1 MAKLRVAVLRGG
13 RSLERDVSL
22 KSGTRVGQAL
32 EELGHEV
39 IPLDVDEALV
49 GNLLKAH
56 PDVVYIAL
64 HGKYGEDGTIQELL
78 EILDIP
84 YTGPDAYA
92 NMIAFDK
99 VLAKE
104 NFIREGIP
112 TPKHYALGSVSFKEM
127 GASAALAKV
136 VEKLG
141 MPLVVKPARQGSALG
156 IKIAKTA
163 EELPRALIGALSY
176 DSKVVIEQHI
186 KGREVAVSI
195 IGNDEKRSP
204 LPVVEIV
211 TNKEFFDFE
220 AMYTMGQAEYFV
232 PARLSPKK
240 TRQVQET
247 ALAAHRAVGGRDVS
261 RVDIIIDENGIPQVL
276 EVNSSP
282 GMTETSLLPMAAR
295 QAGMEFVE
303 LVGTLLE
310 SAMSR
315 KGGVKR

>member
-1 MAKLRVAVLRGG
+1 MVKLRVAVLRGG

-22 KSGTRVGQAL
+22 KSGHRVGQAL
-32 EELGHEV
+32 EELGHDV
-39 IPLDVDEALV
+39 LPLDVDEALV
-49 GNLLKAH
+49 GNLLEAH

-64 HGKYGEDGTIQELL
+64 HGKYGEDGTVQELL

-104 NFIREGIP
+104 NFIREGIA

-127 GASAALAKV
+127 GASAALPKV

-186 KGREVAVSI
+186 SGREVAVSI
-195 IGNDEKRSP
+195 IGNEPARP

-232 PARLSPKK
+232 PARLSSKK
-240 TRQVQET
+240 TQQVQDT

-261 RVDIIIDENGIPQVL
+261 RVDIIVDKKGVPQVL

-282 GMTETSLLPMAAR
+282 GMTETSLLPMAAQ
-295 QAGMEFVE
+295 QAGVEFVE
-303 LVGTLLE
+303 LVGKLLE

-315 KGGVKR
+315 KGRR

>member
-22 KSGTRVGQAL
+22 KSGHRVGQAL
-32 EELGHEV
+32 EDLGHEV
-39 IPLDVDEALV
+39 MPLDVDEALV
-49 GNLLKAH
+49 SNLLKAR

-195 IGNDEKRSP
+195 IGNEPVRP

-232 PARLSPKK
+232 PARLSPKRTK
-240 TRQVQET
+240 QVQET

-261 RVDIIIDENGIPQVL
+261 RVDIIVDEKGIPQVL